1 MQGKLSVARG
11 CNEGYGRVDLLLDFR
26 PLYKNTWANYPRVL

>member
-26 PLYKNTWANYPRVL
+26 PLLFFDINGG